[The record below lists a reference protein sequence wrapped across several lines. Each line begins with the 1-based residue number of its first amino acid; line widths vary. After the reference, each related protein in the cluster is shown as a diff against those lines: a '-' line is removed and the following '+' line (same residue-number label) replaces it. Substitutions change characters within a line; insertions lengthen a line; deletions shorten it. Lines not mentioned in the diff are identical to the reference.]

1 MKKIQNILFP
11 VDLSEISSQ
20 LVPYVLDLAE
30 KYEAGIHILFVARA
44 FDYFSGY
51 NVAPSSII
59 TFHDEIVEGT
69 EKSLQEFKQRYFKD
83 VPTATAV
90 VEIGDV
96 PEKILDYV
104 EAHDIDLLV
113 MGTHGRKGLNKV
125 FFGSVAERVS
135 KFATV
140 PVLLVNPYRMKTKQ
154 PAQE

>member
-1 MKKIQNILFP
+1 MKKIQNIMFP

-20 LVPYVLDLAE
+20 LVPYVRDFAE
-30 KYEAGIHILFVARA
+30 KYGANIHMLFVARA

-69 EKSLQEFKQRYFKD
+69 EKSLQAFKERYFAD
-83 VPTATAV
+83 LPETRVG
-90 VEIGDV
+90 VEIGDI
-96 PEKILDYV
+96 PDKILDYI
-104 EAHDIDLLV
+104 EAHDIDLLI

-140 PVLLVNPYRMKTKQ
+140 PVLLVNPYRIRKET
-154 PAQE
+154 AD